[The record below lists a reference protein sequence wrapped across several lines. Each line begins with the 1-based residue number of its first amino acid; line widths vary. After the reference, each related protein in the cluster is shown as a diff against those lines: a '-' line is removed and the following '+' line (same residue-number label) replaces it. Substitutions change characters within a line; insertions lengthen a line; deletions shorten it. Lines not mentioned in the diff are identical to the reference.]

1 MDFILSALPKP
12 LQALTGR
19 TAATN
24 RPDPALC
31 GWYDSSFELR
41 RGLEVIEQDD
51 DDLYQL
57 WQLAG
62 PSPRGFKILKG

>member
-19 TAATN
+19 AAAAN
-24 RPDPALC
+24 RLDPALC
-31 GWYDSSFELR
+31 GWYDSSFDLR
-41 RGLEVIEQDD
+41 AGLDVIEQDD

-62 PSPRGFKILKG
+62 SLKG